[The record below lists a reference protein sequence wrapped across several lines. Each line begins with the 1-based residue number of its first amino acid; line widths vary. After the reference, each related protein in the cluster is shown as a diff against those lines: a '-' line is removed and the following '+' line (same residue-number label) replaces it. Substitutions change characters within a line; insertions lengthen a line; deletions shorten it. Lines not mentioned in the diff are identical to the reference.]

1 MIKPVF
7 FISSLAGLVLQF
19 YYFIHL
25 PERMASHFTAS
36 GQPNSWMPR
45 NDFIIINCIIYL
57 AIFVMFSVF
66 PYLMKVFPSSLIHT
80 PNKRYW
86 LSSQNRSRF
95 VALCSSHFYF
105 FGLMTNGLLIYVFH
119 QVYRFNLG
127 VTNAMAAG
135 IVASMLVFVVGM
147 LGSAIHLT
155 RRLNRMD

>member
-1 MIKPVF
+1 MIRALF
-7 FISSLAGLVLQF
+7 FASSLAGPALQF
-19 YYFIHL
+19 FYSTRL

-45 NDFIIINCIIYL
+45 NDFIILNCFIYL
-57 AIFVMFSVF
+57 AIFAMFSVF
-66 PYLMKVFPSSLIHT
+66 PYLMKVLPSSLIHT
-80 PNKRYW
+80 PNKHYW

-95 VALCSSHFYF
+95 VALCSSHFYS